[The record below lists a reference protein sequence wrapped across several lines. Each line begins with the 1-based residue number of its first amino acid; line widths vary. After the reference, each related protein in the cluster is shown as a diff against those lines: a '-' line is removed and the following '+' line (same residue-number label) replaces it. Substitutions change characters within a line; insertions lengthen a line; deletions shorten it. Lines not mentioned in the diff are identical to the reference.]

1 MASVKAFFTHAAHI
15 GGGFQESPGLVFN
28 EEYKLIQRMVP
39 MLQRVL
45 IVDPAPASAR
55 LLADLMRNIS
65 AGHLW
70 NAPSNRKGLEAAE
83 QVNPQLIFVE
93 LSGVNVDG
101 VAFARRIRRSEMN
114 CRQAPIIMVTA
125 TATAAAILG
134 ARDAGVHE
142 FLRKPYTAKDLLRRL
157 ETVTLRPRDWVEAV
171 DYIGPD
177 RRRFNSGDYTGKL
190 KRRSDIK
197 TTPGAARITQA
208 LKILK
213 SAVSAAA
220 SDPKQALRSMQAQG
234 ADLQK
239 AAVAMGDLKL
249 VTTVADFQRYLAA
262 AADRGLL
269 IPEEVARKAAPL
281 LALLP
286 AEELSRK
293 PSDRAV
299 VSM

>member
-1 MASVKAFFTHAAHI
+1 M
-15 GGGFQESPGLVFN
+15 FN
-28 EEYKLIQRMVP
+28 EENKLIQRMVP

-70 NAPSNRKGLEAAE
+70 NAPSNRRGLEAAD

-101 VAFARRIRRSEMN
+101 VDFARRVRHSEMN

-125 TATAAAILG
+125 TATAGAILG

-157 ETVTLRPRDWVEAV
+157 EAVTLRPRDWVEAV

-197 TTPGAARITQA
+197 TTPDAARITQA

-234 ADLQK
+234 ADLQR
-239 AAVAMGDLKL
+239 AAVAVGDLKL
-249 VTTVADFQRYLAA
+249 VTTVADFQRYLTAA
-262 AADRGLL
+262 TESGVL
-269 IPEEVARKAAPL
+269 IPREVAAKAAPL

-286 AEELSRK
+286 ADELSRK

-299 VSM
+299 VAI

>member
-1 MASVKAFFTHAAHI
+1 M
-15 GGGFQESPGLVFN
+15 FN

-65 AGHLW
+65 AGQLW
-70 NAPSNRKGLEAAE
+70 NAPSNRKGLEAAD

-93 LSGVNVDG
+93 LSGDKVDG
-101 VAFARRIRRSEMN
+101 VEFARRVRRSEMN
-114 CRQAPIIMVTA
+114 CRQAPIVMVTA

-142 FLRKPYTAKDLLRRL
+142 FLRKPYAARDLLRRL
-157 ETVTLRPRDWVEAV
+157 DAVTLRPRDWVEAV

-197 TTPGAARITQA
+197 TTPDAARITQA

-213 SAVSAAA
+213 SAVSAAG

-239 AAVAMGDLKL
+239 AAVAVGDLKL

-262 AADRGLL
+262 AAGLHGVL
-269 IPEEVARKAAPL
+269 IPEDVAREAAPL

-299 VSM
+299 VST

>member
-1 MASVKAFFTHAAHI
+1 L
-15 GGGFQESPGLVFN
+15 GEFQESLGLVFN
-28 EEYKLIQRMVP
+28 EENKLIQRMVP

-65 AGHLW
+65 AGKLW

-83 QVNPQLIFVE
+83 QVNPQLLFVE
-93 LSGVNVDG
+93 LSGDNVDG
-101 VAFARRIRRSEMN
+101 VDFARRVRRSEMN
-114 CRQAPIIMVTA
+114 CRQAPIVMVTA

-157 ETVTLRPRDWVEAV
+157 EAVTLRPRDWVEAV

-190 KRRSDIK
+190 KRRSDVK
-197 TTPGAARITQA
+197 TTPDAARITQA

-213 SAVSAAA
+213 SAVSAVAT
-220 SDPKQALRSMQAQG
+220 DPKQALRSMQAQG

-239 AAVAMGDLKL
+239 AAVAVGDLKL
-249 VTTVADFQRYLAA
+249 VTTVADFQRYLAG
-262 AADRGLL
+262 AADRGVL
-269 IPEEVARKAAPL
+269 IPEDVVRNAAPL

-286 AEELSRK
+286 SDELSRK

-299 VSM
+299 VSI